1 MFWWLSYLYIFDLI
15 IRLIFLGLISL
26 RLYQFTVGIVA
37 FDFAF
42 SIVMLFLF
50 DLIFIIINCK
60 LQLLFDTSSNWF
72 SPNFIGCKLSQHQGS
87 AGPDLP
93 DCCWHDQGQ
102 NPRGDPQDLQHQ
114 EWLHPWGGRGDP
126 QGEPVGLWVRRCW
139 ALWSLMPRFRHIY
152 YLAMLC
158 F

>member
-1 MFWWLSYLYIFDLI
+1 MVISVYIWFDNPDYLPWLIWFDNPAYLPWLDF
-15 IRLIFLGLISL
+15 FEAISIYY
-26 RLYQFTVGIVA
+26 RHCCCA

-50 DLIFIIINCK
+50 DFHNYKLYK
-60 LQLLFDTSSNWF
+60 LQLLFDTSDDWF

-139 ALWSLMPRFRHIY
+139 TPWSLD
-152 YLAMLC
+152 A
-158 F
+158 